1 MKNGIAP
8 VVRNLA
14 KEALARNECFS
25 SMSIKLCTSVE
36 IVGVAKAAGFEAIL
50 IDMEHN
56 AFSLSTTNQLSCA
69 ALAHNITCLVRVPAN
84 EPQWISRCLDGGATG
99 VIVPHVS
106 SVEEAKAAVRA
117 ARFPPLGT
125 RSAVAGLPH
134 YNYAHLSAPVA
145 NQICNDGTL
154 VTVMIEDQAGLDC
167 VDEIATLDGIDL
179 ILIGTNDLTAE
190 LGVPG
195 DYDSPLISAAYSKV
209 ISAARRNGK
218 HAGVGGINSRMDLVK
233 KFVEE
238 GARFVM
244 AGTDLPFLLGAARKR
259 GAEMAEIREWT
270 AVKAQEEPK
279 TNGVH

>member
-1 MKNGIAP
+1 MPACH
-8 VVRNLA
+8 V
-14 KEALARNECFS
+14 C
-25 SMSIKLCTSVE
+25 
-36 IVGVAKAAGFEAIL
+36 
-50 IDMEHN
+50 
-56 AFSLSTTNQLSCA
+56 LSCSHC
-69 ALAHNITCLVRVPAN
+69 LRVQNGAHR
-84 EPQWISRCLDGGATG
+84 
-99 VIVPHVS
+99 
-106 SVEEAKAAVRA
+106 
-117 ARFPPLGT
+117 RFF
-125 RSAVAGLPH
+125 AD

-167 VDEIATLDGIDL
+167 VECVSFFAHSQLGYVADQPPCSASCCRLYSISEIATLDGIDL

-279 TNGVH
+279 TNGIH